1 MGDSARARSGRC
13 FPRRLRGGRAA
24 DVFGRGLGNA
34 PVSVRFVD
42 VRQEASQVNPS
53 PLSGGSAVL
62 VLFALAAGISACRAT
77 WDLMYNPREESVY
90 NPREE
95 VIDALFGAAER
106 GDKNAQCRL
115 VTLYAEGQLDVAHR
129 ADPYAEAELAEALGP
144 DRDNSRIGGRMP
156 SGTANNPDAP
166 TVIGHLVAA
175 RTSETREERE
185 RLRNLGIW
193 SFRCLAEAEAELR
206 AEIRA
211 SIDRATMN
219 GVRALATRG
228 RPEAQLLLGMAFA
241 LGVGVFE
248 NPVLAHMWFSV
259 AAANGNAAAAPS
271 REAVEAG
278 MTPEQIDRA
287 SGLARRCLD
296 SDYLEC

>member
-1 MGDSARARSGRC
+1 M
-13 FPRRLRGGRAA
+13 
-24 DVFGRGLGNA
+24 
-34 PVSVRFVD
+34 
-42 VRQEASQVNPS
+42 NPS
-53 PLSGGSAVL
+53 PLSGGSAML
-62 VLFALAAGISACRAT
+62 VLFALAAGVTACLSTRDAIHS
-77 WDLMYNPREESVY
+77 PPEEAVY

-95 VIDALFGAAER
+95 VIDALFRAAER

-115 VTLYAEGQLDVAHR
+115 VTLYAEGQLDVGR
-129 ADPYAEAELAEALGP
+129 GPDPYAEAELAEALGP
-144 DRDNSRIGGRMP
+144 DRDGDNSRIGGSMP
-156 SGTANNPDAP
+156 TDAANTISAL
-166 TVIGHLVAA
+166 TVIRRRGAVGI
-175 RTSETREERE
+175 SETEEERE

-193 SFRCLAEAEAELR
+193 SFRCLVEAEAELR
-206 AEIRA
+206 AEIRT
-211 SIDRATMN
+211 SIDRATMD
-219 GVRALATRG
+219 GVRALASRG
-228 RPEAQLLLGMAFA
+228 SPEAQILLGMAFA

-278 MTPEQIDRA
+278 MTPEQIGRA